1 LKLIKFYKKTIT
13 YELII
18 ADIFLKYS
26 QDISQTN
33 EINLNLWQKAKVE
46 NKEAFCQLCENHY
59 KILFNYATSFTKDR
73 ELIKDLIQ
81 DLFLH
86 LWEHRNTISEI
97 RVITIYLI
105 KSLRNNLLQHLK
117 RNQWSLPNDNFSED
131 LIFFEDVNA
140 ETNLISLEIYS
151 QNEQRIRQAIALLPK
166 RQQEI
171 LFLKFYQGLDHQQ
184 IADLMDINKQ
194 SVSNLLQKALITL
207 RTLFPNNWEFWSFVL
222 FSLSKIA

>member
-1 LKLIKFYKKTIT
+1 M
-13 YELII
+13 
-18 ADIFLKYS
+18 
-26 QDISQTN
+26 
-33 EINLNLWQKAKVE
+33 NLDLWQKARFGD
-46 NKEAFCQLCENHY
+46 KEAFCQLCENHY

-73 ELIKDLIQ
+73 ELIKDQIQ

-86 LWEHRNTISEI
+86 LWEQRNTINEI

-105 KSLRNNLLQHLK
+105 KALRNNLLQHLR
-117 RNQWSLPNDNFSED
+117 RNQWNILNDNFTED
-131 LIFFEDVNA
+131 LNFFEEINA
-140 ETNLISLEIYS
+140 ETNLISHEIYS

-166 RQQEI
+166 RQQEV

-207 RTLFPNNWEFWSFVL
+207 RTLFPNNWQFWSFLL
-222 FSLSKIA
+222 FFLR